1 MRYIGVKEIA
11 ENVKI
16 NNILDDIVPI
26 KKAKD

>member
-1 MRYIGVKEIA
+1 MRYIGIKEIA